1 MNTFIGFTKNFSS
14 GNTGLLEAGTG
25 ITSSLNFLNIFLEV
39 KIIKSNSH
47 LGDCGRDEHDLNR
60 KPI

>member
-39 KIIKSNSH
+39 KIITSNSH
-47 LGDCGRDEHDLNR
+47 LGGYGRDEHDLNS